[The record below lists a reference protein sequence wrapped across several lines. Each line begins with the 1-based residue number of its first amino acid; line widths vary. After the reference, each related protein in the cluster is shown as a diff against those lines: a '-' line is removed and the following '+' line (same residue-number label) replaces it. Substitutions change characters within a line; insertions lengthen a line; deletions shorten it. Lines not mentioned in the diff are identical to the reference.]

1 MPIPVLIVFYIVAPA
16 VIIYLCHKYS
26 FLDKLGAALLCYA
39 VGMLIGNIGVL
50 PQNPQAVQ
58 ETFMNISIPLAL
70 PLLLFSLN
78 LKRWMRLAGKT
89 FLSFLF
95 VIISVLIASF
105 IAHMIYRPN
114 LESSWQVAGM
124 LIGVYTGGTANL
136 NAIGLA
142 LKVDGHVLVLTN
154 TADMLM
160 CTPYFLFMLSYGQLF
175 FKKFLPPFCPVPTDL
190 SSQEAVDDA
199 CRDAEIE
206 DINNYVGI
214 WRRPILIPLL
224 GATVVSLVIFAI
236 SAGVYTLAP
245 KEFNMAAL
253 MLTIT
258 TLGILASFIRRIR
271 EIKMSFQLGQYIIM
285 LFCIV
290 VGSMADLRM
299 VAHAAPAIM
308 IFTFIV
314 VYGSLTIHAI
324 LAAIFR
330 IDADTFIITSIA
342 GLFSPPFVPV
352 VASAL
357 KNREVII
364 SGLATGILGYVI
376 GNYLGILFAYFC
388 KNLPF

>member
-1 MPIPVLIVFYIVAPA
+1 MPIPVLVVFYIVAPA
-16 VIIYLCHKYS
+16 FIIYLCHKYS
-26 FLDKLGAALLCYA
+26 FLDKLGAALICYG

-58 ETFMNISIPLAL
+58 ETFMIASIPLAL
-70 PLLLFSLN
+70 PLLLFSLD
-78 LKRWMRLAGKT
+78 LKKWSRLAGKT

-95 VIISVLIASF
+95 VITSVLVASF
-105 IAHMIYRPN
+105 IAHMIYRSN
-114 LESSWQVAGM
+114 LEGSWQVAGM
-124 LIGVYTGGTANL
+124 LIGVYTGGSANL

-142 LKVDGHVLVLTN
+142 LKVDEHVLVLTN

-160 CTPYFLFMLSYGQLF
+160 CTPYFLFMLSYGQRF
-175 FKKFLPPFCPVPTDL
+175 FQKFMPAFCAAPAER
-190 SSQEAVDDA
+190 SSKEAIDAA

-236 SAGVYTLAP
+236 SAGAYTLVP
-245 KEFNMAAL
+245 KEYNMAAL

-299 VAHAAPAIM
+299 VVHAAPAIM

-324 LAAIFR
+324 LAIIFR

-357 KNREVII
+357 KNREVIL
-364 SGLATGILGYVI
+364 SGLTTGIVGYVI
-376 GNYLGILFAYFC
+376 GNYLGIFFAYFC